1 MKEEASESLETCT
14 FCLIANGADKE
25 ATILKKNKELVVFKD
40 IYPAAP
46 HHYLVVPIQHLTSF
60 HSLQRRHVDLVE
72 RMAEMGKA
80 VLHDQGITDMSD
92 IRLGFHQPPYTSVD
106 HLHLHVLAPAR
117 QISQFSAFKFIPES
131 YRFVTVERLLR
142 HLKQK
147 PPGAPR
153 SAGCLD
159 C

>member
-1 MKEEASESLETCT
+1 MLPEQ
-14 FCLIANGADKE
+14 
-25 ATILKKNKELVVFKD
+25 ILPVNQTLLWSVITKGSIYCLVVFKD

-117 QISQFSAFKFIPES
+117 QISQYSAFKFIPES
-131 YRFVTVERLLR
+131 YRFVTVSAEY
-142 HLKQK
+142 HLVIHSILY
-147 PPGAPR
+147 P
-153 SAGCLD
+153 C
-159 C
+159 